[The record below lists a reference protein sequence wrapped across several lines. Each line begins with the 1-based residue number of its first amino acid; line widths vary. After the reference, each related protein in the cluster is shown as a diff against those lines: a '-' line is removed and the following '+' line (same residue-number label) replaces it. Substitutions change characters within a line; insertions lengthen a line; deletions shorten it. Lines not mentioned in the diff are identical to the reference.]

1 MNTLLKLTIL
11 PVVACLSAQALGDP
25 ILWIS
30 DITGRLGTVD
40 VATGQSQVI
49 GPEGVFITDI
59 AFDAQGDLWGV
70 SFNNLY
76 RINTDT
82 GAAMLVGATGIP
94 NGNALV
100 FGSDGTLYAAGA
112 QSTSLYSINT
122 ATGAATALGDV
133 GALSAG
139 DLAFFGGELYLSS
152 ASDELIH
159 IDLAPVSGTPVGPFG
174 EFHNVFGMAR
184 GDDGVLYGVAGTD
197 VFSIDVATG
206 QGTLVVDYGGD
217 ALRGASGTAFVLEA
231 PEPGTAVLL
240 LAAASI
246 GLRRRRR

>member
-1 MNTLLKLTIL
+1 MKPAMKLAWL
-11 PVVACLSAQALGDP
+11 PLAMCVSEAALGDP

-70 SFNNLY
+70 SFTNLY

-82 GAAMLVGATGIP
+82 GAATLVGATGIP
-94 NGNALV
+94 GGNALV
-100 FGSDGTLYAAGA
+100 FGSDGTLYACGA
-112 QSTSLYSINT
+112 QSTSLYTVNT
-122 ATGAATALGDV
+122 TTGAASAIGDV
-133 GALSAG
+133 GAQSSG
-139 DLAFFGGELYLSS
+139 DLAFFAGDMYLSS
-152 ASDELIH
+152 ATDQLVR
-159 IDLAPVSGTPVGPFG
+159 IDLRPVSGTPIGPFG
-174 EFHNVFGMAR
+174 FHNVFGMAR

-206 QGTLVVDYGGD
+206 QGTLVVDYAGG

-240 LAAASI
+240 LAATLI
-246 GLRRRRR
+246 GLRRRQR